1 MSVPPYAGTKY
12 ALASRHQDLIGLRE
26 LRCEQTVKRIF
37 EMDLKRAAFCTLLS
51 HAFVARRETLAAR
64 G

>member
-1 MSVPPYAGTKY
+1 MNVPLYAGTKL
-12 ALASRHQDLIGLRE
+12 ALAARHQDLIGLHK

-51 HAFVARRETLAAR
+51 HAFVACRETLAMH

>member
-1 MSVPPYAGTKY
+1 MNVPLYAGTKL
-12 ALASRHQDLIGLRE
+12 ALTSRHQDLIGLNK

-37 EMDLKRAAFCTLLS
+37 EMDLKCAAFCTLLS
-51 HAFVARRETLAAR
+51 HAFVACRETLAAR

>member
-1 MSVPPYAGTKY
+1 MGVLLYAGTKR
-12 ALASRHQDLIGLRE
+12 ALAPRHQDLIRLHK

-37 EMDLKRAAFCTLLS
+37 EMDLKRASFCTLLS
-51 HAFVARRETLAAR
+51 HAFVACRETLAAR